1 LSINISIFLLF
12 VFTVFLGYLGNLFYV
27 KTKIPDVIWLLLFGF
42 IIGPVFKL
50 YDPEPF
56 IRASPFMSIIALCI
70 ILFDAGI
77 NMDLDTFIKVFSRSL
92 LLAFMYYFVN
102 MIFVAALLYSV
113 LSGSISFLNCLL
125 LGAMLNTSPVTLSS
139 LFHSL
144 KRLNF
149 DFKDVEN
156 TLLLESVL
164 STSLSFICVITLI
177 RLIMS
182 PELPLVD
189 SFRNIF
195 LSFIF
200 SMGFG
205 SLSGCFWSFVLNKIR
220 GQKFN
225 YILTIAMVFLIYVVS
240 EGVVESSG
248 ALTLLFFGL
257 LLVNSDSIFRK
268 LGFREMFEIEI
279 SHLREFHEE
288 ITFLL
293 KSFFFVYV
301 GLITNISL
309 NYLFIGLGAS
319 LMVLCSRLLVVRL
332 YGYMVKLSVVESDI
346 IKFSIANGLSTLV
359 ASRLPLIY
367 DPKGLFVGDPGLYNN
382 VCFVVVI
389 VSVLISMFITPYV
402 ASRDIK
408 LISKNVNSNM

>member
-1 LSINISIFLLF
+1 MTININVFLLF

-27 KTKIPDVIWLLLFGF
+27 KTKVPDVIWLLLFGF
-42 IIGPVFKL
+42 LIGPVFKL

-56 IRASPFMSIIALCI
+56 IRASSFMSIIALCI

-77 NMDLDTFIKVFSRSL
+77 NMDLDTFVKVFSRSL

-102 MIFVAALLYSV
+102 MIFVAAFLYSV
-113 LSGSISFLNCLL
+113 FSGSLSFLNCLL

-144 KRLNF
+144 KFLNF

-156 TLLLESVL
+156 TLLLESVI

-177 RLIMS
+177 RLIIS
-182 PELPLVD
+182 PGLSVVD

-205 SLSGCFWSFVLNKIR
+205 SLSGCFWSFVLNKLR

-225 YILTIAMVFLIYVVS
+225 YILTIAMVFLVYIVS

-257 LLVNSDSIFRK
+257 LLINSDSIFRK
-268 LGFREMFEIEI
+268 LGFERIFEVEI

-301 GLITNISL
+301 GLITSISL
-309 NYLFIGLGAS
+309 NYLLTGLGAS

-332 YGYMVKLSVVESDI
+332 YEYIVKLNVIESDI
-346 IKFSIANGLSTLV
+346 VKFSIANGLSTLV
-359 ASRLPLIY
+359 VSRLPLLY
-367 DPKGLFVGDPGLYNN
+367 DPNGLFIGDPALYNN

-389 VSVLISMFITPYV
+389 VSVLISMFLTPFV
-402 ASRDIK
+402 VSKDLK
-408 LISKNVNSNM
+408 LMSKRANSNV

>member
-1 LSINISIFLLF
+1 
-12 VFTVFLGYLGNLFYV
+12 
-27 KTKIPDVIWLLLFGF
+27 
-42 IIGPVFKL
+42 
-50 YDPEPF
+50 
-56 IRASPFMSIIALCI
+56 
-70 ILFDAGI
+70 
-77 NMDLDTFIKVFSRSL
+77 
-92 LLAFMYYFVN
+92 
-102 MIFVAALLYSV
+102 
-113 LSGSISFLNCLL
+113 
-125 LGAMLNTSPVTLSS
+125 
-139 LFHSL
+139 
-144 KRLNF
+144 
-149 DFKDVEN
+149 
-156 TLLLESVL
+156 
-164 STSLSFICVITLI
+164 
-177 RLIMS
+177 
-182 PELPLVD
+182 
-189 SFRNIF
+189 
-195 LSFIF
+195 
-200 SMGFG
+200 MGFG
-205 SLSGCFWSFVLNKIR
+205 SLSGCFWSFVLNKLR

-367 DPKGLFVGDPGLYNN
+367 DPKGLFIGDPGLYNN